1 MLSPVAKK
9 RKKSEDQ
16 TLIFNYL
23 AVTLPAR
30 WRLAAAHNQ
39 ARRLT
44 AGPAARDYRL
54 YHRMVLGHRRRSIRR
69 AAAAGGS
76 GRALRARPD
85 LRLPGSGQDKVSIR
99 AEG

>member
-9 RKKSEDQ
+9 RKKSEAQ

-30 WRLAAAHNQ
+30 GRLAAAHNQ

-44 AGPAARDYRL
+44 AGPTAGTNAHIIAWYW
-54 YHRMVLGHRRRSIRR
+54 GT
-69 AAAAGGS
+69 AAAQYEE
-76 GRALRARPD
+76 R
-85 LRLPGSGQDKVSIR
+85 RLPEDPD
-99 AEG
+99 EL

>member
-9 RKKSEDQ
+9 HKKSEAQ

-44 AGPAARDYRL
+44 AGPAAGTTVYIIAC
-54 YHRMVLGHRRRSIRR
+54 YWGT
-69 AAAAGGS
+69 AAAQYAARRLSEDPDELWGLVRTSACPGPAG
-76 GRALRARPD
+76 
-85 LRLPGSGQDKVSIR
+85 
-99 AEG
+99 